1 MYDIPRSLITLTLF
15 KKLFFKKSPSSGKRT
30 QAGIYF
36 KALFTTA
43 HLKVLHIPTG
53 EGKNAISILPMRINW
68 KKRKSSTSV
77 ISTLVLVGMGLD
89 FTLYSLELIFD
100 VTSDAGAFMFS

>member
-1 MYDIPRSLITLTLF
+1 MYYIQCSLISPTLLKNLF
-15 KKLFFKKSPSSGKRT
+15 DKTPSSGKCT

-53 EGKNAISILPMRINW
+53 EGKNAISILPMRMNW

-100 VTSDAGAFMFS
+100 VTSGAGAFMFS

>member
-1 MYDIPRSLITLTLF
+1 MIPIPALLHIRC
-15 KKLFFKKSPSSGKRT
+15 T

-43 HLKVLHIPTG
+43 HLKVLHISTG
-53 EGKNAISILPMRINW
+53 EGKNAISILPLRLNW

-77 ISTLVLVGMGLD
+77 ISNLDLDGMGLD
-89 FTLYSLELIFD
+89 LALCSLELIFD